1 MCIFPHLFLLLP
13 LRCKIKREVKN
24 MEYQF
29 IISGPIGVAYDWWS
43 GQRGTTAKEVRD
55 FLNANKDKDVDI
67 AVSSPGGYVDAGLE
81 IYQYVKDHGKVHMHI
96 IGMTASAAT
105 FLTMGA
111 ASVDMVDGS
120 LMLIH
125 NASTSVMEW
134 QSANKKQLDAIIA
147 KYQKERDDL
156 DTIDKVIA
164 SLYARKCGKPLKDCL
179 DKMDYAAWLSPQDAL
194 DFGLIDEIRD
204 VDDKKKKCNS
214 ICKSFTNIVKDYGLP
229 PLPEDFGM
237 GAPTHG
243 SLQKS
248 VQKLWD
254 RFRNKTAQKQHN
266 MIKIFVNVM
275 ALLAIT
281 DGFKT
286 DDEGNVA
293 LTQEQLKKVDDRL
306 GSLNDELKSIT
317 DERDNAIKEKKEIDE
332 QLKKVQDE
340 LAASNKQIE
349 NLKAAPGV
357 DDEGKAGTQT
367 PADGETESHNRAVEL
382 FNSVKDL

>member
-1 MCIFPHLFLLLP
+1 
-13 LRCKIKREVKN
+13 
-24 MEYQF
+24 
-29 IISGPIGVAYDWWS
+29 
-43 GQRGTTAKEVRD
+43 
-55 FLNANKDKDVDI
+55 
-67 AVSSPGGYVDAGLE
+67 
-81 IYQYVKDHGKVHMHI
+81 
-96 IGMTASAAT
+96 
-105 FLTMGA
+105 
-111 ASVDMVDGS
+111 
-120 LMLIH
+120 
-125 NASTSVMEW
+125 
-134 QSANKKQLDAIIA
+134 
-147 KYQKERDDL
+147 
-156 DTIDKVIA
+156 
-164 SLYARKCGKPLKDCL
+164 
-179 DKMDYAAWLSPQDAL
+179 
-194 DFGLIDEIRD
+194 
-204 VDDKKKKCNS
+204 
-214 ICKSFTNIVKDYGLP
+214 
-229 PLPEDFGM
+229 
-237 GAPTHG
+237 
-243 SLQKS
+243 
-248 VQKLWD
+248 
-254 RFRNKTAQKQHN
+254 

-317 DERDNAIKEKKEIDE
+317 DERDNAIKEKKELDE